1 MDGLLGDR
9 LGAGIDGDAHLPTR
23 FLESSCNKKAKSAA
37 TNAQSRPAL
46 INSSLQ
52 SPNFIVEALKHQL
65 CAQDKWGDLNRRK
78 HLTNDLSELLV
89 DDNPFALEGNSE
101 VPLARMQEI
110 FNPASLSH
118 GMIMGT
124 SLARQCASANP
135 PFKRS
140 RRTKGKTRTDPVSL
154 QRRKTRHAFT
164 ERDRTRKLA
173 ARIVEM
179 GNILNAAGI
188 YCKQEKLPILTEAV
202 KYVYELQDR
211 LQRHM
216 SKKLTLYQKFKEL
229 KEAIAQYKDE
239 RSESESNI
247 IFHDLVDTIPC
258 AGKCDTI
265 DYYAAFNGK
274 SFPVVIVNSKD
285 FTLLATNKL
294 FRNLV
299 KKGNDSIIGCF
310 LPQIMRDRYKHME
323 SYLQCCVALLQ
334 DPEKVEHAAANLGCN
349 KQSPSSSKIPILT
362 PSGSLS
368 TNVSW
373 SASSTTSGNITMP
386 LTTPDFA
393 SQNVSSKSPLQLQQS
408 RLFVKELL
416 ETVNSEPM
424 SQKSTDKT
432 DDAHILSADSTIGSD
447 SAKST
452 PDKSTVSKGDAL
464 LADIGTTQLIK
475 DKATKPPESAVL
487 HRASAAATQTLEKTV
502 AKSNSSIPPVS
513 PLSHIKNSN
522 LKSQYGIPSL
532 SFIGKSGASGKPA
545 ACSHK
550 SHQVSDGGGLLE
562 IPALPGPLIIP
573 GNLTYNQGHRNGTG
587 MQIAGSSM
595 PATKQKS
602 TSQVTL
608 LTKAQNIENSARDT
622 GRDLQEAATTNNPV
636 IPPLT
641 VSDPGLDTGVEPLK
655 DSKRVPSTA
664 AQCGK
669 DSQPQPS
676 PMQSISTHEFV
687 QQSDVPVL
695 YKSNPHTP
703 AGEIQVNNP
712 VASIKSFVD
721 HKTQRDSLRS
731 EKSAISSSKTAVAK
745 DNPLPCRPPILDPNP
760 MNNTDTAAGLPVGT
774 LTEVHF
780 MESNENMPTQPSFFT
795 VLLHLREYVVATNLL
810 DQSKIQVSFLPK
822 HSMRVSNSLPPSL
835 VYNGL

>member
-23 FLESSCNKKAKSAA
+23 FLESSSNEKAKSAA

-52 SPNFIVEALKHQL
+52 SPDFIVEALKHQL

-89 DDNPFALEGNSE
+89 DDNPFAREGNSE
-101 VPLARMQEI
+101 QLNDRLQVPLARMQEI

-118 GMIMGT
+118 DMIMGT

-140 RRTKGKTRTDPVSL
+140 RRTKRKTRTDPVSL

-211 LQRHM
+211 LQRHI
-216 SKKLTLYQKFKEL
+216 SKKTSLYQKFKEL

-239 RSESESNI
+239 PSESESNI
-247 IFHDLVDTIPC
+247 MFHDLVDTIPC

-274 SFPVVIVNSKD
+274 SFPVVIVNSQD

-294 FRNLV
+294 FRNMV
-299 KKGNDSIIGCF
+299 KKGNDSIIGRF
-310 LPQIMRDRYKHME
+310 LPQIMHDRYKHME
-323 SYLQCCVALLQ
+323 SYLKCCVALLQ
-334 DPEKVEHAAANLGCN
+334 DPEKVEHAAANLVCN

-362 PSGSLS
+362 PFGSLS
-368 TNVSW
+368 TNASW
-373 SASSTTSGNITMP
+373 NTTSGNTTMP

-393 SQNVSSKSPLQLQQS
+393 SQKVSSKSPLQLQQS
-408 RLFVKELL
+408 RLFVEELL
-416 ETVNSEPM
+416 DTVNPEPM

-432 DDAHILSADSTIGSD
+432 DDARILSADSPIGSN

-452 PDKSTVSKGDAL
+452 PDKSTVSNGDAL

-475 DKATKPPESAVL
+475 DKATKPPESVIL

-502 AKSNSSIPPVS
+502 SKSNSSIPPVS
-513 PLSHIKNSN
+513 PLTCMSHKALSSADNSN
-522 LKSQYGIPSL
+522 SKSQYGIPTL
-532 SFIGKSGASGKPA
+532 SFIGKPA
-545 ACSHK
+545 ACCHK
-550 SHQVSDGGGLLE
+550 SHQVSDSGGLLE

-573 GNLTYNQGHRNGTG
+573 GNLTYNQDHRNRTG
-587 MQIAGSSM
+587 MQITGSSM

-655 DSKRVPSTA
+655 NSKRVPSTA
-664 AQCGK
+664 TQCGK

-676 PMQSISTHEFV
+676 PMKSISTHEFV
-687 QQSDVPVL
+687 QQSDIPL
-695 YKSNPHTP
+695 YKSSPHIP

-712 VASIKSFVD
+712 VASTKSFVG
-721 HKTQRDSLRS
+721 HTTQRDSLRS
-731 EKSAISSSKTAVAK
+731 DKSAISSSKTGVAK
-745 DNPLPCRPPILDPNP
+745 DNPLPCPPILDPNP
-760 MNNTDTAAGLPVGT
+760 MSNTGTAPGLPVGT
-774 LTEVHF
+774 
-780 MESNENMPTQPSFFT
+780 STQPSFFT
-795 VLLHLREYVVATNLL
+795 VLLQLREYVVATNVL